1 MTASRQ
7 ASALRS
13 EVRDIALGTA
23 DPVEFRHAVLDTIRR
38 RIHYDIGCIALVDP
52 ASMLFTSVTMLGA
65 DAPPGRAAKTVAHIE
80 YGTSRFANTYR
91 KLART
96 RTGVQTIR
104 EAIDC
109 DIRDS
114 LPYSEILEPQGMD
127 DEVRLV
133 FRGRD
138 GRVWGGGTLMR
149 APGRRFDAD
158 DVAALAGCV
167 GEIGDGLRLS
177 LLRESPRLAADASPG
192 GSGPAVVVVGA
203 DNEIES
209 ATPQA
214 VEYLERLGAEGAFML
229 PAVVVAVRFRY
240 EGAAAR
246 VVRVRTEDGQWL
258 VLRAGSLDGR
268 GESARIVVAIEPA
281 QPGQLVALT
290 AALHGLTERETDV
303 LARVL
308 AGETRTEIARGLF
321 VSPYTVQDHLKSI
334 YAKTGVNSR
343 QELVARLFFTHCLPR
358 VGTEIGPD
366 GWFVEKPAPTSV
378 PVGAHRKR

>member
-133 FRGRD
+133 FRGSD

-290 AALHGLTERETDV
+290 ERETDV

-321 VSPYTVQDHLKSI
+321 VSPYTVQDHLKGI

>member
-1 MTASRQ
+1 
-7 ASALRS
+7 
-13 EVRDIALGTA
+13 
-23 DPVEFRHAVLDTIRR
+23 
-38 RIHYDIGCIALVDP
+38 
-52 ASMLFTSVTMLGA
+52 MLFTSVTMLGA

-96 RTGVQTIR
+96 RTGVRTIR

-177 LLRESPRLAADASPG
+177 LLRECPRLAADASPG

-209 ATPQA
+209 TTPQA

-229 PAVVVAVRFRY
+229 SAVVVAVRFRY

>member
-1 MTASRQ
+1 
-7 ASALRS
+7 
-13 EVRDIALGTA
+13 
-23 DPVEFRHAVLDTIRR
+23 
-38 RIHYDIGCIALVDP
+38 
-52 ASMLFTSVTMLGA
+52 
-65 DAPPGRAAKTVAHIE
+65 
-80 YGTSRFANTYR
+80 
-91 KLART
+91 
-96 RTGVQTIR
+96 
-104 EAIDC
+104 
-109 DIRDS
+109 
-114 LPYSEILEPQGMD
+114 
-127 DEVRLV
+127 
-133 FRGRD
+133 
-138 GRVWGGGTLMR
+138 
-149 APGRRFDAD
+149 
-158 DVAALAGCV
+158 
-167 GEIGDGLRLS
+167 
-177 LLRESPRLAADASPG
+177 
-192 GSGPAVVVVGA
+192 
-203 DNEIES
+203 
-209 ATPQA
+209 
-214 VEYLERLGAEGAFML
+214 ML